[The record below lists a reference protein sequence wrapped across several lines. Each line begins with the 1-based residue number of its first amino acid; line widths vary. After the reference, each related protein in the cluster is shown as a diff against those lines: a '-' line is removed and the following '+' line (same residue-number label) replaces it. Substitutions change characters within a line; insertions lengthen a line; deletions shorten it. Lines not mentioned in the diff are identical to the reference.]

1 MTMNKKT
8 DYQFVP
14 ILPDARVCRAAEL
27 TNSFAL
33 CLVKQPRGCTFAMP
47 WGYEFLCGNPER
59 ATIIADTKHEQEGNI
74 APIKPQRKTI
84 NSNKEIQE

>member
-1 MTMNKKT
+1 MNKKP

-59 ATIIADTKHEQEGNI
+59 ATIIADTKHEQGGKITSIEL
-74 APIKPQRKTI
+74 ARKTV
-84 NSNKEIQE
+84 NSTKEIQE